1 MAFLML
7 FQQSSLR
14 ILFITDAAEF
24 AFEFF
29 LGELAMNIVFRIHV
43 FDQRF
48 LLDETSRTHIAVE
61 LIHSVDTVRF
71 GMVFGSFAVL
81 QRVG

>member
-14 ILFITDAAEF
+14 ILFITNA

-29 LGELAMNIVFRIHV
+29 LGELAMNVVLCIHV

-71 GMVFGSFAVL
+71 GMVFGSFAEL
-81 QRVG
+81 